1 MYFLPFWLMSICS
14 LISFDSVITLPCD
27 SDFYLKL
34 GNFIAFRPLKLI
46 LHLCP
51 VTKGHFRDSVPSSW
65 GVAHV
70 WVSDLHFL
78 VWSSLST
85 ITAAAVGVHLCGE
98 MQRRLLFASARS
110 PDGDSPLPANHFQAL
125 LVSFIRQFI
134 AASAAAAWTFLSVVA
149 PPPVLPEW
157 NCIIILFDPF
167 TASSPGLPS
176 TVRTSV
182 VAFFY

>member
-1 MYFLPFWLMSICS
+1 MCFSPLWLMSICS
-14 LISFDSVITLPCD
+14 LINLDSVISLPCD

-34 GNFIAFRPLKLI
+34 GNFIAFRPFKLI

-98 MQRRLLFASARS
+98 MQKNYCLLQLVHLMATRHCLQTISR
-110 PDGDSPLPANHFQAL
+110 HFWSL
-125 LVSFIRQFI
+125 
-134 AASAAAAWTFLSVVA
+134 LSVS
-149 PPPVLPEW
+149 
-157 NCIIILFDPF
+157 PF
-167 TASSPGLPS
+167 LLLLLLLGPFSLLLHHRQYCSSETA
-176 TVRTSV
+176 
-182 VAFFY
+182 